1 MADKH
6 NDGIEERAAK
16 HLRDNDLVWSVE
28 GSLPRI
34 VADFT
39 VAETTTLTARVK
51 ELETGFKELLESA
64 KHAQM
69 ETHETFT
76 SNTLFDAVVKA
87 EKIFDTDAQ

>member
-6 NDGIEERAAK
+6 NDGIEERA
-16 HLRDNDLVWSVE
+16 REFLVSVAVV
-28 GSLPRI
+28 GTGTLTSFAR
-34 VADFT
+34 T
-39 VAETTTLTARVK
+39 ETATLTARVK
-51 ELETGFKELLESA
+51 ELEEGFKELLESA